1 MKQQIAQIG
10 CKPWT
15 LNGLSD
21 RLIVSHYENNYGPA
35 VRDLNA
41 IRERLAQL
49 DFSAVSARETR
60 GLKREELA
68 ALGSIT
74 LHELYFG
81 NLGGDGSVLFTGSGD
96 GTGLPK
102 TIAAAIEQQFGSVLA
117 WQRDFIALAQ
127 ALSGRSGW
135 VVLSYDR
142 RDGRVD
148 NQLLEDDSQSVIDA
162 APLLVLD
169 MYEHAYQAEFGANA
183 TAYIDAFLR
192 NLDWTAVANRLKQ
205 ATDRVVA
212 VSSDKAV
219 PDGITVEELATRR
232 AAGES
237 IQVIDARPRFHFSRS
252 ADMIEGAIYRDPDRV
267 YEWASDLAPEK
278 PVVVY
283 CAYGF
288 NVGSAVAGVL
298 RERGFPTAR
307 FLRGGLSAWL
317 AIGGA
322 RTLPTESP
330 LVAA

>member
-1 MKQQIAQIG
+1 MG
-10 CKPWT
+10 
-15 LNGLSD
+15 
-21 RLIVSHYENNYGPA
+21 A
-35 VRDLNA
+35 V
-41 IRERLAQL
+41 
-49 DFSAVSARETR
+49 
-60 GLKREELA
+60 
-68 ALGSIT
+68 T

-96 GTGLPK
+96 GKGLPK
-102 TIAAAIEQQFGSVLA
+102 TIAAAIEQDFGSLLA
-117 WQRDFIALAQ
+117 WQREFVAVAQ

-135 VVLSYDR
+135 VVLSYGR
-142 RDGRVD
+142 QDGRLY
-148 NQLLEDDSQSVIDA
+148 NQLLDDDSRSVIDA

-169 MYEHAYQAEFGANA
+169 MYEHAYQAEFGANS

-192 NLDWTAVANRLKQ
+192 NVDWTAVANRLKQ
-205 ATDRVVA
+205 ATDRLVA
-212 VSSDKAV
+212 VSSDTAV
-219 PDGITVEELATRR
+219 PDGITVEELAARR

-252 ADMIEGAIYRDPDRV
+252 ADMIEGAVYRDPDRV
-267 YEWASDLAPEK
+267 LEWTSDLAPEK

-288 NVGSAVAGVL
+288 NVGCAVAGVL

-322 RTLPTESP
+322 RMLPTESA
-330 LVAA
+330 LAAA